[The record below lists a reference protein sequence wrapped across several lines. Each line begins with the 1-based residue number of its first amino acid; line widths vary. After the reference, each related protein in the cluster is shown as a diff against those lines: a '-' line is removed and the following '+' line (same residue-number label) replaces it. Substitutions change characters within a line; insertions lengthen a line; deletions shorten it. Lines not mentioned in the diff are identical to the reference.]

1 MSAGL
6 LLGLQ
11 QYTHSASCCLLG
23 PDGEP
28 LFAASK
34 ERLTR
39 KKFDGGDT
47 ASLVE
52 YALRAIGRRRADI
65 ARVVAN
71 NHLFRIRPFEET
83 LPWAVALNQQRPS
96 FLDPFNLL
104 PGVPKHELSHHLAHA
119 WSVLP
124 AAPFDEGLIVVMDGI
139 GNTLRDVRTTGS
151 GRTTDEDLPRARG
164 FSQAPEHPDPKW
176 GWREA
181 ESVYAFRGLELQ
193 RLFKRWTRERTPD
206 FLYNYGFENME
217 SLGAV
222 YSRVSSHIF
231 GDWNACGKVMGLAP
245 WNAVWNGELPKAGD
259 WILRGPLERLKI
271 HWKRLQEEPHPNA
284 WTTTRHRR
292 AYARLAADVQAGLE
306 KVVLPFLRRLR
317 RKTGARNL
325 CFTGGVALNC
335 ALNGRIQRECGFEQV
350 FIPSYPGDEGVAVG
364 CAFFGLHAQGERRS
378 RAPRRRPLSPF
389 LGRSFRDKEI
399 EAALAEFAPFCR
411 SERSRDLLAETA
423 QALAAFQVVGWFQ
436 GCSEFGPRALGNRS
450 ILAHPG
456 RKSMVRR
463 INASI
468 KKREAFRPFAPA
480 VLARSAAEWF
490 ENPGESPFMSA
501 AALVRP
507 QRRRRIPAVVHADGT
522 ARIQTLRQEDNP
534 LFFALIEEF
543 EKLTGLPL
551 LLNTSFNV
559 RGEPLVEAPCDALRS
574 FLDSDLD
581 VLVLGDRMVRKT
593 PFPALENFSE
603 VRPCQNDPDS
613 RAEVVSDARG
623 EPIQVRFLSRGRTFD
638 SDTLE
643 LGLFE
648 ACTGETTLK
657 KLIEEFQEE
666 FGLAG
671 KEILGRLQ
679 RLFRKRLIR
688 FAPQARA
695 LPSRGG
701 RLSP

>member
-1 MSAGL
+1 MGADL

-23 PDGEP
+23 PGGEP

-52 YALRAIGRRRADI
+52 YALRAVGRRRSDI

-96 FLDPFNLL
+96 FLDPLNLL

-124 AAPFDEGLIVVMDGI
+124 AAPFEEGLIVVMDGI
-139 GNTLRDVRTTGS
+139 GNTLRDVRTTGRD
-151 GRTTDEDLPRARG
+151 RTTDEDLPKAPGFFQSPAR
-164 FSQAPEHPDPKW
+164 PDPQW

-181 ESVYAFRGLELQ
+181 ESAYLFRGLELH

-222 YSRVSSHIF
+222 YSRVSSHVF

-245 WNAVWNGELPKAGD
+245 WDAVWNEGPRPAAD
-259 WILRGPLERLKI
+259 WLLRGPLERLRI

-284 WTTTRHRR
+284 WANPRHRR
-292 AYARLAADVQAGLE
+292 AYARLAAGVQADLE
-306 KVVLPFLRRLR
+306 TVVLAFLRRLR

-335 ALNGRIQRECGFEQV
+335 ALNGRIARECGFERI
-350 FIPSYPGDEGVAVG
+350 FIPSHPGDEGVAVG
-364 CAFFGLHAQGERRS
+364 CAFFARHRLGRRKN
-378 RAPRRRPLSPF
+378 RPALRRPLSPF
-389 LGRSFRDKEI
+389 LGRSFTDREI
-399 EAALAEFAPFCR
+399 DAALEEFAPFCR
-411 SERSRDLLAETA
+411 FQRRKDFLAQTA
-423 QALAAFQVVGWFQ
+423 RALEDFLVVGWFQ
-436 GCSEFGPRALGNRS
+436 GRSEFGPRALGNRS

-456 RKSMVRR
+456 RKTMIRR

-468 KKREAFRPFAPA
+468 KKREAFRPFAPT

-490 ENPGESPFMSA
+490 EEPGESPFMSQA
-501 AALVRP
+501 VRVHP
-507 QRRRRIPAVVHADGT
+507 EKRRRISAVVHADGT
-522 ARIQTLRQEDNP
+522 ARIQTLRREDNP

-543 EKLTGLPL
+543 ERLTGLPL

-559 RGEPLVEAPCDALRS
+559 QGEPLVEDPRDALRD

-581 VLVLGDRMVRKT
+581 LLVLGDRMVHKT
-593 PFPALENFSE
+593 PFPAPETHAAL
-603 VRPCQNDPDS
+603 RPLQHNPDA

-623 EPIQVRFLSRGRTFD
+623 EPIQVRFLSRGRTFE

-648 ACTGETTLK
+648 ACTGEATLDA
-657 KLIEEFQEE
+657 LIEEFRGE
-666 FGLAG
+666 FDLPRE
-671 KEILGRLQ
+671 EILDRMQ

-688 FAPQARA
+688 FAPAART
-695 LPSRGG
+695 
-701 RLSP
+701 LSSHRRKVSD